1 MAPESL
7 LRTKL
12 CYDVMFI
19 MLIFLGLVGSSAEN
33 EGTESPKPTRKYQS
47 GPSSAFVYD
56 NILGK
61 KLLRVSA
68 EMVRMHATWFFVHP
82 DPYEGIQSRENGDL
96 HWIAPFSPKG
106 FAASRIWKGLQKGLD
121 GAGIFDGKALFPYDV
136 EGIMLLRGFS
146 PAVYRGMRVLER
158 NISN

>member
-1 MAPESL
+1 MAGKSPS
-7 LRTKL
+7 RTKL
-12 CYDVMFI
+12 CYNVVFF
-19 MLIFLGLVGSSAEN
+19 MLILLGLVGPSAEK
-33 EGTESPKPTRKYQS
+33 EGTESPRPTRMYQS
-47 GPSSAFVYD
+47 GASSAFVYD

-68 EMVRMHATWFFVHP
+68 ETVRMHATWFFVHP

-96 HWIAPFSPKG
+96 HWIAPFSPKS

-121 GAGIFDGKALFPYDV
+121 GTGIFDGKTLFPYDV

-146 PAVYRGMRVLER
+146 PAVYRGM
-158 NISN
+158 